1 MIFLNFLAQYD
12 NTKLAQEGVFVYR
25 KADEYELLSV
35 KRTMKEVFLGRQQNE
50 LLVAFLLR
58 SPENDPPSTVQYT

>member
-12 NTKLAQEGVFVYR
+12 NKKLAQEGAFVYR

-35 KRTMKEVFLGRQQNE
+35 KRTMKIKKFLG
-50 LLVAFLLR
+50 
-58 SPENDPPSTVQYT
+58 